1 MEREL
6 ARLAARPRTR
16 TRTSIAVLRRL
27 AEHNVYWHLGRERDD
42 VIGLL
47 PLSKVGLALSD
58 ALARRFGSDREGAQ
72 RESEREAARRLGLR
86 STKGWSRGERLAWT
100 RWAPLVAILPGL
112 ARWTPAQRRA
122 LVAVVRAKG
131 GRRESDFVR
140 RFDAHR
146 PLRRALLKLAAGV
159 AAD

>member
-1 MEREL
+1 
-6 ARLAARPRTR
+6 
-16 TRTSIAVLRRL
+16 
-27 AEHNVYWHLGRERDD
+27 
-42 VIGLL
+42 LL

-58 ALARRFGSDREGAQ
+58 ALARRWGSDRETAE
-72 RESEREAARRLGLR
+72 RESEREAARLLGLR
-86 STKGWSRGERLAWT
+86 TTRGWSRGERLAWR

-112 ARWTPAQRRA
+112 ARWTPAQRAA

-146 PLRRALLKLAAGV
+146 PLRRALLRLAEGV
-159 AAD
+159 EVAE